1 MNFNPTKT
9 NVPNER
15 LVRTGITGASTS
27 NPTERV
33 GGGVVVTRTA
43 AGVYRYT
50 FADNLGTFVGL
61 AGAPALSAVTMSG
74 VKGYSASGGAYVAPT
89 GSTAGYIEVSVWDAS
104 NNAVDLTNVQY
115 MDVTFVFAWF
125 ASAGLT

>member
-1 MNFNPTKT
+1 MNFNPTRT

-15 LVRTGITGASTS
+15 LVRVGITGNSTGT
-27 NPTERV
+27 PTERV

-43 AGVYRYT
+43 AGVFKYT

-61 AGAPALSAVTMSG
+61 AGAVLSAVTMSG
-74 VKGYSASGGAYVAPT
+74 VKGYSISGGAYTAPT

-115 MDVTFVFAWF
+115 LDVTFVFAWF
-125 ASAGLT
+125 AAAGLT